1 MIVCQLAV
9 KVVMEASLVDSIAVH
24 ISKSLIKEPVLAKEG
39 VGCPHLSVSF
49 CLLLRAASRLCSM
62 AALVPTLQV
71 MAAVHDVSPLLRY
84 LLPPLVQSVFI
95 SSSGEACSM
104 YV

>member
-1 MIVCQLAV
+1 MPHRA
-9 KVVMEASLVDSIAVH
+9 AA
-24 ISKSLIKEPVLAKEG
+24 EPEG
-39 VGCPHLSVSF
+39 GRRGAQVGPTPPGRDVSDTLCPGVTSSHLSVSF

>member
-1 MIVCQLAV
+1 M
-9 KVVMEASLVDSIAVH
+9 
-24 ISKSLIKEPVLAKEG
+24 
-39 VGCPHLSVSF
+39 
-49 CLLLRAASRLCSM
+49 LRAAGRLCSM

-84 LLPPLVQSVFI
+84 LLPHLVQSVFI
-95 SSSGEACSM
+95 SSSGEACCM

>member
-1 MIVCQLAV
+1 
-9 KVVMEASLVDSIAVH
+9 
-24 ISKSLIKEPVLAKEG
+24 
-39 VGCPHLSVSF
+39 
-49 CLLLRAASRLCSM
+49 M